1 MCFML
6 LQSTYSYTEQNP
18 HMFFSHSRQ
27 LLSEAVQTRNVWWNG
42 KVNSLDLKILESEIR
57 IFTIFTKED

>member
-1 MCFML
+1 
-6 LQSTYSYTEQNP
+6 
-18 HMFFSHSRQ
+18 MFFSHSRQ

-57 IFTIFTKED
+57 MFTIFTKED